1 MDSLNFSV
9 DDMGVETIEAAKRIV
24 SRKTKHDSGDDL
36 AALMKKINAIELKLS
51 SIGQLDLKLDTIIRK
66 IS

>member
-1 MDSLNFSV
+1 MDFLNFSV
-9 DDMGVETIEAAKRIV
+9 DDMGAETIEAAKRIV
-24 SRKTKHDSGDDL
+24 SRKTKLDGEDDI

-66 IS
+66 FS